1 MGEDGVAAAVQ
12 GLSLDGGA
20 TFPEIVNAKK
30 PYYSKR
36 VELFEQYR
44 ARDVAAVEAAKAAN
58 VPITVV
64 LPDGAKK
71 SGVKDVTTPL
81 DVANEISKSLAK
93 KVVVAKVDGEVW
105 DLFRPLEGDCSLS
118 LHNFDDP
125 EGKEVRPAAAVT
137 STWCVWPAR
146 ACNSSSRAVAVAVA
160 MICSVHVAKMAV
172 VTMHADSC
180 NCLHHLQQH
189 NIQSKLSG
197 GRWQLAAVMHA
208 TLNQQQQMQAKYTA
222 GSSGNCNCMCKPRS
236 FPDTL
241 MFHCWLSN

>member
-12 GLSLDGGA
+12 GLSLEEGA
-20 TFPEIVNAKK
+20 TFQEIVNAKK

-71 SGVKDVTTPL
+71 SGIKGETTPL
-81 DVANEISKSLAK
+81 DVANDISKSLAK

-105 DLFRPLEGDCSLS
+105 DLFRPLEGDCALS

-125 EGKEVRPAAAVT
+125 EGKEVRYAAVGR
-137 STWCVWPAR
+137 SLSCTWSAR
-146 ACNSSSRAVAVAVA
+146 TCNSSSAAVAAAVAVISHAACAGVVPVNLRAGDEHFVPLVGSPWSWSTVQELAGNLFINVA
-160 MICSVHVAKMAV
+160 IGWHK
-172 VTMHADSC
+172 H
-180 NCLHHLQQH
+180 
-189 NIQSKLSG
+189 
-197 GRWQLAAVMHA
+197 
-208 TLNQQQQMQAKYTA
+208 MQAY
-222 GSSGNCNCMCKPRS
+222 NCHACTEAALATMCSTPQLCQFIHGIS
-236 FPDTL
+236 
-241 MFHCWLSN
+241 